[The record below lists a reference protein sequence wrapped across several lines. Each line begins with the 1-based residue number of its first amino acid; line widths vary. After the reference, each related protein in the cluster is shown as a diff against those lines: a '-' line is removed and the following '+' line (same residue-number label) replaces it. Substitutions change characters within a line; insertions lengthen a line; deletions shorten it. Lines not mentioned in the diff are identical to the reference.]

1 MICSTSTAS
10 ALLRKVAGRNK
21 TVVCSFNKMI
31 EQFAVD
37 PTVMSP
43 PRELY
48 VVTNDDIT
56 TTKLKAAFE
65 EAAASKHVN
74 TKIIFVNKGKKEFY
88 QNGCPGVDAVYQGTK
103 IDELLKVI
111 GDVLKQGVVEAQQ
124 VEIGAAPIDKIH
136 VQQQPTYKLPRERAK
151 KPDVK
156 RHGKVST
163 VSVTGMPVVM
173 VEGRSLFIS
182 RATDEKTGVPIEP
195 PKYFAVSSDGQF
207 MPTYYNGDPIETDE
221 YGNILDPY
229 ICLDESGAPMCDED
243 GYVTMDEEAIA
254 KAEAEEKEH
263 EPSKAEDVLVSNTSG
278 IKTYAEVEKDSSM
291 VADTGVDI
299 GADIP
304 VAPSMGT
311 SSNQPS
317 QMQDIKSN
325 ILSRVEDVE
334 KVSDLSL
341 LMREMN
347 ASAVIKDLVATNST
361 YYGIEEKLKSLQDAI
376 YVIMNDKSYS
386 TMNERYSKIIALL
399 HDQNFCNA
407 AGNTMIEQL
416 TTEIVTMVVRK
427 AQDYSNNRITEIEN
441 AIKRTS
447 AEEFTQN
454 QPAKLAAL
462 TDERTS
468 IITELMN
475 LECDVKELL
484 FNTDGFIKDVDNNIA
499 KRISD
504 FSPDEDFNTW
514 IKARGSVV
522 TDAASLTAIGNLMQL
537 SVEVPEQLDAVNTRI
552 KSAQLLLRKLLQ
564 IESETYDAMNTWME
578 KLRNRG
584 IEGRIIVQSDLKKS
598 LNVFVGTDNV
608 GKTIVPYLF
617 AKYKSK
623 QNCHVLLVNIAK
635 NAKFSQY
642 GITPI
647 DYDTFAT
654 SPVLDDFVV
663 VKGNIPDEVAAGQ
676 QFIATL
682 TRAADYY
689 KYIYIVMDDDQVQL
703 FNLIAPDVF
712 SVNYLVDTNPVH
724 LDRTKAFIDSVNLE
738 NVGERIF
745 INRCNINLKPI
756 LDRLGKTDSYD
767 YQICM
772 VPDIPEIT
780 DGSLSGF
787 DPYGISSVTINFEE
801 LHRHVKS

>member
-1 MICSTSTAS
+1 MICSTSTAN

-65 EAAASKHVN
+65 EAAATKHVN

-88 QNGCPGVDAVYQGTK
+88 QNGCPGVDAVFQGTK
-103 IDELLKVI
+103 TDELLKVI
-111 GDVLKQGVVEAQQ
+111 GDVLRAGVAEADQI
-124 VEIGAAPIDKIH
+124 EIGAAPIDKVH
-136 VQQQPTYKLPRERAK
+136 VQKQTTYKLPRERAK
-151 KPDVK
+151 KPEQRRK
-156 RHGKVST
+156 GT
-163 VSVTGMPVVM
+163 IGTSVTGMPIVM
-173 VEGRSLFIS
+173 VEGRQLFIS
-182 RATDEKTGVPIEP
+182 QATDPQTGVPVEP
-195 PKYFAVSSDGQF
+195 PRYYAVSSDGQY
-207 MPTYYNGDPIETDE
+207 MPTYYNGEPIETDE
-221 YGNILDPY
+221 FGNIMDPF
-229 ICLDESGAPMCDED
+229 ICLDETGAPMCDED
-243 GYVTMDEEAIA
+243 GYVTMDEEAMA
-254 KAEAEEKEH
+254 KEEEQQREKEA
-263 EPSKAEDVLVSNTSG
+263 STAEDVLVSNTSG
-278 IKTYAEVEKDSSM
+278 IKTYDEVEKATSTDS
-291 VADTGVDI
+291 DLGVDL
-299 GADIP
+299 GVKESTGFGTPTPTP
-304 VAPSMGT
+304 VQT
-311 SSNQPS
+311 T
-317 QMQDIKSN
+317 DIKSN
-325 ILSRVEDVE
+325 IISRVEDYE

-347 ASAVIKDLVATNST
+347 ASAVIKDLIKTNST

-376 YVIMNDKSYS
+376 FVIMNDRSYS
-386 TMNERYSKIIALL
+386 TMNEKYSKIIALL
-399 HDQNFCNA
+399 HDKNFCNA

-427 AQDYSNNRITEIEN
+427 AMDYSDKRINEIN
-441 AIKRTS
+441 DAIKRTS
-447 AEEFTQN
+447 AEEFVQN

-468 IITELMN
+468 IIVELMN
-475 LECDVKELL
+475 LECDVKELQ
-484 FNTDGFIKDVDNNIA
+484 FNTDGFIKDVGDNIS
-499 KRISD
+499 KRIDINSGN
-504 FSPDEDFNTW
+504 EDFDTW
-514 IKARGSVV
+514 VKARGATVS
-522 TDAASLTAIGNLMQL
+522 DAASLTAIGNLLQL
-537 SVEVPEQLDAVNTRI
+537 SVEVPEQLDTINTKI

-564 IESETYDAMNTWME
+564 IEAETHDAMKVWIE

-584 IEGRIIVQSDLKKS
+584 IEGKIEAQTLLKKS

-608 GKTIVPYLF
+608 GKTIIPYLF
-617 AKYKSK
+617 AKYQSK
-623 QNCHVLLVNIAK
+623 QNCHVLLVNISK
-635 NAKFSQY
+635 NSKFEQY
-642 GITPI
+642 NIKPV
-647 DYDTFAT
+647 DYDEFAT
-654 SPVLDDFVV
+654 SPILDDFVV
-663 VKGNIPDEVAAGQ
+663 VKGDIPDEVAAGQ

-689 KYIYIVMDDDQVQL
+689 KYIYIVMDDNQVQL

-724 LDRTKAFIDSVNLE
+724 LEKTRIFIDSVNLE

-745 INRCNINLKPI
+745 INRCNVNLKPI

-787 DPYGISSVTINFEE
+787 DPYGISSVTITFEE